1 MHSHHEENMAENR
14 LGAALV
20 ITFVYMIVEV
30 LGGLYFNSLAL
41 LADAGHMLSDAAAL
55 GLSWFA
61 IRVGKRSPTDRHTYG
76 FQRTEILAALFN
88 GLALWALSGVIV
100 YESVSRIFNPRS
112 VDGKG
117 MFIIAGMGLLLNL
130 LTAYILFN
138 HRKKNLN
145 IRGAFLHVVSDALGS
160 LGARMAA
167 LGILLTG
174 SLWADPIASVF
185 ICLLILYSSLSLVK
199 ESLGILMEAVPFRL
213 DIRELESQIMD
224 VEGICC
230 IYDLH
235 VWSLSSE
242 ETALSCHV
250 VLSDICRDSKDILIE
265 INKLLTGKYKITH
278 STIQLETDHDMRVNV
293 VRDVCRAGTACDNVS

>member
-1 MHSHHEENMAENR
+1 
-14 LGAALV
+14 
-20 ITFVYMIVEV
+20 MIVEAW
-30 LGGLYFNSLAL
+30 GGFYFNSLAL

-88 GLALWALSGVIV
+88 GLALWALAGIIV
-100 YESVSRIFNPRS
+100 YESVSRIFSPRL

-117 MFIIAGMGLLLNL
+117 MFIIAGLGLFLNL
-130 LTAYILFN
+130 LIAYILFN

-160 LGARMAA
+160 LGAMMAA
-167 LGILLTG
+167 VGILLTG
-174 SLWADPIASVF
+174 SLWADPIAGVL
-185 ICLLILYSSLSLVK
+185 ICFLIFYSSLSLVK

-213 DIRELESQIMD
+213 DIREIESQIMR

-242 ETALSCHV
+242 EAAFSCHV
-250 VLSDICRDSKDILIE
+250 VISDIGRDSKDILMD
-265 INKLLTGKYKITH
+265 INKLLMDKHKITH
-278 STIQLETDHDMRVNV
+278 STIQLETDHYMRANA
-293 VRDVCRAGTACDNVS
+293 VRDLCRAGTACDNLR